1 MGTATMCPLPGG
13 MSRLQPGQRYDF
25 VAWYGWMK
33 RVSTASSAH
42 GSGWVTD

>member
-1 MGTATMCPLPGG
+1 
-13 MSRLQPGQRYDF
+13 